1 MSGLGRPFD
10 LLLTF
15 KEAPD
20 GVPHLYCQEDTQAL
34 GLRTQPSVG
43 ETGYS
48 NPPKGEA
55 GLQVLRASTT
65 LWSASSSEGKPEPSS
80 HSEEWR
86 GGGSEKVSLL
96 HKIPLCTPSHPSIIC
111 TLPPPP
117 EMERTLLP
125 RHPLSLW
132 ESLPHRG
139 PASPAQPWSTQH
151 LCPQLGAGMGG
162 YDHDPTLALLQAGTP
177 SYLPC
182 PHQRPRPLPAPR
194 SPCLLTW
201 PPPNWI
207 LSPGRY
213 DCIWAEIRLYP
224 LPTMWTPQHISR

>member
-86 GGGSEKVSLL
+86 GGALKKFLSS
-96 HKIPLCTPSHPSIIC
+96 IRFPSA
-111 TLPPPP
+111 PPH
-117 EMERTLLP
+117 T
-125 RHPLSLW
+125 
-132 ESLPHRG
+132 
-139 PASPAQPWSTQH
+139 PASFAPSPH
-151 LCPQLGAGMGG
+151 LQRWREHCFQ
-162 YDHDPTLALLQAGTP
+162 GTP
-177 SYLPC
+177 SPCGRAFLTGALP
-182 PHQRPRPLPAPR
+182 PQLSLGAHSISALSSGQAWEAMTMTPR
-194 SPCLLTW
+194 
-201 PPPNWI
+201 
-207 LSPGRY
+207 
-213 DCIWAEIRLYP
+213 
-224 LPTMWTPQHISR
+224 